1 MFVFGDGKA
10 MSDYLSNLVDRS
22 LDRADVVQPRLPS
35 LFEPTPAIG
44 NVTTGLWQ
52 PATPAVAGIE
62 ESITA
67 SESPDLNQP
76 DRQNDRSNS
85 PNLNNQLDNSSNLD
99 SPRLSLPTIA
109 EQLLQPFVKPL
120 ASIFAPAAE
129 LPPPPVSI
137 SEIQPQALPTHV
149 IEKKIIEKQITNQ
162 VLATEQTNSV
172 SLQPAAVVANSY
184 NAAPAEPIGQ
194 PPSTVNNSFTTEGII
209 KPIAG
214 QFNENPALNPVQP
227 DRLGQDNKNS
237 TLAQVRSAIQ
247 ILAPEVAPSS
257 PSPVI
262 QVSIGRIE
270 VRATTSAAPVATP
283 RSRPTTMSL
292 DEYLRQRG
300 GSR

>member
-52 PATPAVAGIE
+52 PATPDVVGME

-67 SESPDLNQP
+67 RESPDMNQP
-76 DRQNDRSNS
+76 DRQNDRSNN
-85 PNLNNQLDNSSNLD
+85 PNLNNQPDNSSNLD

-109 EQLLQPFVKPL
+109 GQLLQPFVKPL

-129 LPPPPVSI
+129 SPPAPVSI
-137 SEIQPQALPTHV
+137 SEIQPQALSKHM
-149 IEKKIIEKQITNQ
+149 IEKQIIEKQITNQ
-162 VLATEQTNSV
+162 VLATEQTNFV
-172 SLQPAAVVANSY
+172 SLQPTTVVANSY
-184 NAAPAEPIGQ
+184 NAAPAEQIGQ
-194 PPSTVNNSFTTEGII
+194 QLSTVNNSFATEVII
-209 KPIAG
+209 KPVSR
-214 QFNENPALNPVQP
+214 QVNENPALNPMQP
-227 DRLGQDNKNS
+227 ARLGQDNKNS
-237 TLAQVRSAIQ
+237 TLTQVRSTIQ
-247 ILAPEVAPSS
+247 TLAPEVAPSS

-270 VRATTSAAPVATP
+270 VRATTPAAPVATP